1 MTVSRPT
8 TGAGPSA
15 PRPSTKSG
23 SDLSVDPDAGDAE
36 AGAPV
41 SARRARPRWWSVQNI
56 GAVYIWALI
65 VVYFSLKSPDQFL
78 TAQTAK
84 DVLNQN
90 ATTAIA
96 ALVLIVPLASGALD
110 LSIGAVTGMGGIVV
124 ALLLGDGVPIWL
136 AVVLTVAVCAGLG
149 LLNSV
154 IVVGLRVNALIGT
167 LAMSSVYAAVMIAL
181 SDDKIL
187 TEGMQGGFKKISQGN
202 FHGVTYPVVYVAALA
217 LVVHVVLERAPLGRK
232 IYATGYDEPT
242 ARLVGVHVNAI
253 KVGAMVAA
261 ASVAGFAGVVT
272 ASRVQAAQPNTG
284 LELLMPAVSAAFLG
298 ATQIRNGRFNPLGTI
313 IAVLMLGTGDIGLIL
328 SGAPQWSPQ
337 VFDGVVLIAAVGTT
351 VVKRGGST
359 IHVGGL

>member
-8 TGAGPSA
+8 TSAGLAKGRPSA
-15 PRPSTKSG
+15 NPG
-23 SDLSVDPDAGDAE
+23 AEGDVGDVDAS
-36 AGAPV
+36 APV
-41 SARRARPRWWSVQNI
+41 EPRRARPRWWSVQNI

-65 VVYFSLKSPDQFL
+65 VVYFSIKSPDEFL
-78 TAQTAK
+78 TVQTVK

-90 ATTAIA
+90 ATIALA
-96 ALVLIVPLASGALD
+96 ALVLIIPLASGALD

-136 AVVLTVAVCAGLG
+136 AVVLTVAICAGLG

-154 IVVGLRVNALIGT
+154 IVVGMRVNALIGT

-187 TEGMQGGFKKISQGN
+187 TEGMQGDFKKIAQGN
-202 FHGVTYPVVYVAALA
+202 IHGVTLPVVYVAVVA

-242 ARLVGVHVNAI
+242 ARLVGVHVNRL
-253 KVGAMVAA
+253 KVGAMVVAA
-261 ASVAGFAGVVT
+261 AVAGFAGVVT

-284 LELLMPAVSAAFLG
+284 LEFLMPAVSAAFLG

>member
-8 TGAGPSA
+8 TGAAIGRHSSPPA
-15 PRPSTKSG
+15 ADG
-23 SDLSVDPDAGDAE
+23 VDPAAPSDADDV
-36 AGAPV
+36 APV
-41 SARRARPRWWSVQNI
+41 AARRARPRWWSVQNI

-65 VVYFSLKSPDQFL
+65 VVYFSIDSPDQFF
-78 TAQTAK
+78 TAQTVK

-90 ATTAIA
+90 ATTALA
-96 ALVLIVPLASGALD
+96 ALVLIIPLASGALD

-136 AVVLTVAVCAGLG
+136 AVVLTVAICAGLG
-149 LLNSV
+149 VLNSV
-154 IVVGLRVNALIGT
+154 IVVGMRVNALIGT

-187 TEGMQGGFKKISQGN
+187 TEGMQGGFKEIAQGN
-202 FHGVTYPVVYVAALA
+202 INGVTLPVLYVAVLA

-261 ASVAGFAGVVT
+261 AAVAGFAGVVS
-272 ASRVQAAQPNTG
+272 ASRVQAAQPNSG
-284 LELLMPAVSAAFLG
+284 LEFLMPAVSAAFLG

-313 IAVLMLGTGDIGLIL
+313 IAVLMLGTGEIGLIL

-337 VFDGVVLIAAVGTT
+337 VFQGVVLIAAVGTT